1 MSQSVVGIKG
11 TWESFLLNEQKALK
25 KCMMNAIWSICLQ
38 EPPGLMSGLRHPKC
52 RKEWSCTCWN
62 VCWRRGLERKRF
74 STYRGGWG
82 TGNGAKTEEGWVPGA
97 PCLRPSSIIWSK
109 SEKQLRTV
117 TSIPRSS
124 PRRPNTSRTK
134 SQRKRHWGEKKNLSR
149 GKAFTAMIKIILKRL
164 AIPCTKKKKK
174 ITWRKVR
181 LQAKSEDKKVWKR
194 WILFHTK
201 DQYSSFRK
209 YSHM

>member
-1 MSQSVVGIKG
+1 MPSGQYVYKSLQAWWVAWDTLSAGKSEVAPAGMCAEEGALNGKGFPHTGAVGGQGMGQRRRKDGSLVLRAWDPAALSGAKVKSSSVLWPLYQGQVQGDQ
-11 TWESFLLNEQKALK
+11 T
-25 KCMMNAIWSICLQ
+25 LQ
-38 EPPGLMSGLRHPKC
+38 EPKAKG
-52 RKEWSCTCWN
+52 N
-62 VCWRRGLERKRF
+62 D
-74 STYRGGWG
+74 
-82 TGNGAKTEEGWVPGA
+82 TG
-97 PCLRPSSIIWSK
+97 
-109 SEKQLRTV
+109 EK
-117 TSIPRSS
+117 
-124 PRRPNTSRTK
+124 
-134 SQRKRHWGEKKNLSR
+134 KKNLSR

-164 AIPCTKKKKK
+164 AIPCNKKKKK

>member
-1 MSQSVVGIKG
+1 M
-11 TWESFLLNEQKALK
+11 
-25 KCMMNAIWSICLQ
+25 
-38 EPPGLMSGLRHPKC
+38 
-52 RKEWSCTCWN
+52 
-62 VCWRRGLERKRF
+62 CWRRGLERKRF

-97 PCLRPSSIIWSK
+97 PCLRPTSIIWSK

-124 PRRPNTSRTK
+124 PRRSNTSRTK
-134 SQRKRHWGEKKNLSR
+134 SERKRHWEKKNLSR

-174 ITWRKVR
+174 LHEEKYACKQSQKT
-181 LQAKSEDKKVWKR
+181 KKYGKGGFCFIQR
-194 WILFHTK
+194 INIPHLENIPIC
-201 DQYSSFRK
+201 R
-209 YSHM
+209 